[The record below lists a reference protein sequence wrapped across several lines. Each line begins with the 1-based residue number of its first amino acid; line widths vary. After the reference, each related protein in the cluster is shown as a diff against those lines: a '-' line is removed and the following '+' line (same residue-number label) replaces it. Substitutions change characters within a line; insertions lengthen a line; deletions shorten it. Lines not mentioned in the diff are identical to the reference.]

1 MLGSP
6 KHPGLARWKSF
17 LKFVTQF
24 WKYESRFRKPGC
36 SRTTVQS
43 TANKSFAEATRRD
56 TTGEQREEEPLPRGN
71 LEERKVS
78 SGGEQR

>member
-1 MLGSP
+1 M
-6 KHPGLARWKSF
+6 
-17 LKFVTQF
+17 
-24 WKYESRFRKPGC
+24 
-36 SRTTVQS
+36 QS